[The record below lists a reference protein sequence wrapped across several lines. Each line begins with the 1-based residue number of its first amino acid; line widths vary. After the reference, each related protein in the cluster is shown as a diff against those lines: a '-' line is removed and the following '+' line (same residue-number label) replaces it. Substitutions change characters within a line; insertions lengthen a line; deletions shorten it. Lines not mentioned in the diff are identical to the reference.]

1 MFFNNFYENGM
12 NKKITKSGKYF
23 EHFLKSAQFPY
34 TNEEQDCIARTVEKL
49 RNKKTYGTHPGML
62 LGKIQ
67 SGKTKTFMAITG
79 LCFDNEYEVAIVLT
93 KGTKALATQTQL
105 RIKSDFSP
113 FLKEDSLE
121 VYDIMNMPERLTK
134 WELKKKIII
143 IVKKQKDNLSRLL
156 SLYSNKS
163 YNLFDKKTLVVDD
176 EADYASVGYSKKEDV
191 ISANLTAKEIDKL
204 RKQAGDVSFLQV
216 TATPYS
222 LYLQPDDIEVQG
234 NIFKPVRPSFTELVP
249 VNEQYIG
256 SDFYFD
262 EAMDENSIAFYLH
275 HDISEKELLALKKQ
289 DKRKVK
295 LEEILK
301 SKAIS
306 GLKTA
311 VYNFIVGSAIRQL
324 QSEKLDQPLRKL
336 SFLIHTEVSKAAH
349 SWQNKIVDSLHAALI
364 KESKK
369 DSKLFSEI
377 INESYENLK
386 KSVLLNEDY
395 LPSLE
400 ELSKQVKE
408 ILADEQLLVA
418 SVNSEQQVE
427 SMLDESGQLKLRA
440 PLNIFIGGQILDRGI
455 TIGNLVGFYYG
466 RRPNKFQQDTVLQ
479 HCRMFGYRPS
489 EDLAITRFYTEQ
501 TIYASMRRMHESD
514 IALREQFS
522 DGSEHGVAFI
532 QGSTS
537 GIVRPCSPN
546 KIMLS
551 KTTTLKPYKR
561 LIPVGFQTR
570 NKTITSSITKKID
583 DILQKINSDGPSK
596 KPFRISVDSALQII
610 DLCSQ
615 AIEMSESEGY
625 TFDWNGMKNA
635 LNYMVKLSDSNDK
648 IMCLWLTNRKN
659 KRLAGEGSHTKYV
672 ATPDTAK
679 TEGMQ
684 ARKHGKKTPLLTLFK
699 QVGTEEL
706 GWRGAEFYWPLMY
719 AAGNV
724 PITIY
729 TDESNNY
736 ES

>member
-1 MFFNNFYENGM
+1 M
-12 NKKITKSGKYF
+12 NKSNIESGKYF
-23 EHFLKSAQFPY
+23 NHFLKSAQFPY
-34 TNEEQDCIARTVEKL
+34 TEEEQKCIASTVKKLSSEKTL
-49 RNKKTYGTHPGML
+49 GTNPGML

-79 LCFDNEYEVAIVLT
+79 LCFDNGYEVAIVLT

-113 FLKEDSLE
+113 FLSEDSLE

-156 SLYSNKS
+156 SLYSDES
-163 YNLFDKKTLVVDD
+163 YNMFQKKTLVVDD
-176 EADYASVGYSKKEDV
+176 EADYASVGYSKKEDIV
-191 ISANLTAKEIDKL
+191 SANLTAVEIDKL
-204 RKQAGDVSFLQV
+204 RKKAKDVSFLQV

-222 LYLQPDDIEVQG
+222 LYLQPDDIEIKGEV
-234 NIFKPVRPSFTELVP
+234 FKPVRPSFTELVP
-249 VNEQYIG
+249 VNEAYIG

-262 EAMDENSIAFYLH
+262 ESLSEDSIAFYLH
-275 HDISEKELLALKKQ
+275 HDIDHKELHALRKQ
-289 DKRKVK
+289 DYRRVK
-295 LEEILK
+295 ISDVLV
-301 SKAIS
+301 SKAIN
-306 GLKTA
+306 GLKMA
-311 VYNFIVGSAIRQL
+311 VANFIVGSAIRQL
-324 QSEKLDQPLRKL
+324 QCEENVQPLRKL

-349 SWQNKIVDSLHAALI
+349 SWQKEIVDSLHRALI
-364 KESKK
+364 DESQKN
-369 DSKLFSEI
+369 SKIFLEI
-377 INESYENLK
+377 INESFENLK
-386 KSVLLNEDY
+386 KSVELNGDY
-395 LPSLE
+395 LPS
-400 ELSKQVKE
+400 SKSVTERVKK
-408 ILADEQLLVA
+408 ILADEQLLVT

-427 SMLDESGQLKLRA
+427 SMLDDSGQLKLRA

-466 RRPNKFQQDTVLQ
+466 RRPNNFQQDTVLQ
-479 HCRMFGYRPS
+479 HCRMFGYRPH

-501 TIYASMRRMHESD
+501 TIYAAMKRMHESD
-514 IALREQFS
+514 VALREQFS
-522 DGSEHGVAFI
+522 KYPDHGVAFI

-537 GIVRPCSPN
+537 GAVRPCSPN

-561 LIPVGFQTR
+561 LIPVGFQTK
-570 NKTITSSITKKID
+570 NKTVTKKLTKSID
-583 DILQKINSDGPSK
+583 DLLYQENSEGPSK
-596 KPFRISVDSALQII
+596 EPFPISVESALQVI

-615 AIEMSESEGY
+615 TLEMSESEGY
-625 TFDWNGMKNA
+625 TFDWTGMKNA
-635 LNYMVKLSDSNDK
+635 LIYMANRSEKPDE

-679 TEGMQ
+679 NEGMQ
-684 ARKHGKKTPLLTLFK
+684 ARKYGKKTPLLTLFK
-699 QVGTEEL
+699 QVGSEEL

-724 PITIY
+724 PVTIY
-729 TDESNNY
+729 SDESNSY
-736 ES
+736 DA